1 MNGTENTGLQ
11 HLAVQIVTTYERM
24 KRNAAYR
31 VLSLIFGCITLVIV
45 KLVQMASKEKNTARI
60 RRDQLYRELVNQG
73 ELAALQEEAAA
84 QIRRKNQFFNKNVSE
99 SEVQRQAEKIGLQE
113 FEEKVNR
120 LLENEGIDASR
131 NSEFHDTFVALLSK
145 MPFFVFSVIVSFPMY
160 ILVAIYMQPYI
171 KFTVDRMA
179 MLVFVLFGVIFLVFS
194 ILYIS
199 PSDPAVNILGDK
211 ATPEKVEQFREIY
224 GLNKP
229 YLGQF
234 LDTVKRIATF
244 DLGRSFVG
252 NENINEAIAR
262 KFPVTMQ
269 LALCSISWAIL
280 AGIAVGVVSAIRQYS
295 AFDNISMLVV
305 LLALSIPHFW
315 LGLVLVLN
323 FSIKLGW
330 LPAIYKAGEWKS
342 MLMPAFVLGTGYA
355 AGIARMTRSSML
367 EVKSSD
373 YVMTARAKGLSERA
387 VTFRHIL
394 SNALIPIIT
403 MVGMQFGGIV
413 AGAPTTEKVFGI
425 SGIGIYIVEKEFV
438 PDTPAVVASVVYCS
452 VAISLANLLV
462 DILYTFIDPR
472 IKTRLKDY

>member
-1 MNGTENTGLQ
+1 MNHTEDTGLKK
-11 HLAVQIVTTYERM
+11 LAVQIVTTYERM

-31 VLSLIFGCITLVIV
+31 ALSLIFGCITLIIV
-45 KLVQMASKEKNTARI
+45 KLVQMASKEKNAART
-60 RRDQLYRELVNQG
+60 RREQLYKELVDQG
-73 ELAALQEEAAA
+73 ELTALKAEAVE
-84 QIRRKNQFFNKNVSE
+84 QIQRKNQFFNKKMSE
-99 SEVQRQAEKIGLQE
+99 SEVQRQAEKAALQE
-113 FEEKVNR
+113 LDGKVNR
-120 LLENEGIDASR
+120 LLELEGIDASKT
-131 NSEFHDTFVALLSK
+131 SEFHDTFVKLLSK
-145 MPFFVFSVIVSFPMY
+145 APFLIFSVIVSFPMY
-160 ILVAIYMQPYI
+160 ILIAIYMRPYL

-211 ATPEKVEQFREIY
+211 ATPEQIEQFREIY

-229 YLGQF
+229 YIGQF
-234 LDTVKRIATF
+234 IDTVKRIATF

-252 NENINEAIAR
+252 NEDISEAIAR

-269 LALCSISWAIL
+269 LALCSISWALL
-280 AGIAVGVVSAIRQYS
+280 AGVAVGVVSAIRQYS

-330 LPAIYKAGEWKS
+330 LPAIYKAGSWKS
-342 MLMPAFVLGTGYA
+342 MIMPAFVLGTGYA

-394 SNALIPIIT
+394 RNALIPIIT

-425 SGIGIYIVEKEFV
+425 SGIGIYIVDKEFV

-472 IKTRLKDY
+472 IKTHLKDY

>member
-1 MNGTENTGLQ
+1 M
-11 HLAVQIVTTYERM
+11 
-24 KRNAAYR
+24 
-31 VLSLIFGCITLVIV
+31 
-45 KLVQMASKEKNTARI
+45 
-60 RRDQLYRELVNQG
+60 
-73 ELAALQEEAAA
+73 
-84 QIRRKNQFFNKNVSE
+84 
-99 SEVQRQAEKIGLQE
+99 
-113 FEEKVNR
+113 
-120 LLENEGIDASR
+120 
-131 NSEFHDTFVALLSK
+131 
-145 MPFFVFSVIVSFPMY
+145 
-160 ILVAIYMQPYI
+160 
-171 KFTVDRMA
+171 
-179 MLVFVLFGVIFLVFS
+179 
-194 ILYIS
+194 
-199 PSDPAVNILGDK
+199 
-211 ATPEKVEQFREIY
+211 
-224 GLNKP
+224 
-229 YLGQF
+229 
-234 LDTVKRIATF
+234 
-244 DLGRSFVG
+244 
-252 NENINEAIAR
+252 
-262 KFPVTMQ
+262 
-269 LALCSISWAIL
+269 
-280 AGIAVGVVSAIRQYS
+280 GVVSAIRQYS

>member
-60 RRDQLYRELVNQG
+60 RRDQLYKELVNQG
-73 ELAALQEEAAA
+73 ELAALQEEAAQ

-323 FSIKLGW
+323 FSIKLGSIRRANGRVCLCRPLYW
-330 LPAIYKAGEWKS
+330 EPA
-342 MLMPAFVLGTGYA
+342 
-355 AGIARMTRSSML
+355 TRPVSP
-367 EVKSSD
+367 E
-373 YVMTARAKGLSERA
+373 
-387 VTFRHIL
+387 
-394 SNALIPIIT
+394 
-403 MVGMQFGGIV
+403 
-413 AGAPTTEKVFGI
+413 
-425 SGIGIYIVEKEFV
+425 
-438 PDTPAVVASVVYCS
+438 
-452 VAISLANLLV
+452 
-462 DILYTFIDPR
+462 
-472 IKTRLKDY
+472 

>member
-1 MNGTENTGLQ
+1 MSSTTTTGLDKF
-11 HLAVQIVTTYERM
+11 AVQIVTTYERM

-31 VLSLIFGCITLVIV
+31 VLSLIFGCITLIIV
-45 KLVQMASKEKNTARI
+45 KLVQMAGKGENSARA
-60 RRDQLYRELVNQG
+60 RREQLYQELVAQG
-73 ELAALQEEAAA
+73 ELAALQADAAE
-84 QIRRKNQFFNKNVSE
+84 QVRKANQFFGKTMSDE
-99 SEVQRQAEKIGLQE
+99 DVQRQAKKFALQE
-113 FEEKVNR
+113 LEGKINR
-120 LLENEGIDASR
+120 ILDQEGIDTSKT
-131 NSEFHDTFVALLSK
+131 SEFHDTFVALLSK
-145 MPFFVFSVIVSFPMY
+145 APFLVFSIIVSFPMY
-160 ILVAIYMQPYI
+160 ILIAIYMRPYI

-211 ATPEKVEQFREIY
+211 ATPEQIEQFREIY
-224 GLNKP
+224 GLNKS
-229 YLGQF
+229 YFGQF
-234 LDTVKRIATF
+234 IDTVKRIATF
-244 DLGRSFVG
+244 DLGRSYVG
-252 NENINEAIAR
+252 NENITEAIAR

-269 LALCSISWAIL
+269 LALCSITWAVL

-295 AFDNISMLVV
+295 AFDNISMLIV

-330 LPAIYKAGEWKS
+330 LPAIYRAGSWKS
-342 MLMPAFVLGTGYA
+342 MVMPAFVLGTGYA

-373 YVMTARAKGLSERA
+373 YVMTARAKGLSESA

-394 SNALIPIIT
+394 RNALIPIIT

-425 SGIGIYIVEKEFV
+425 SGIGIYIVDKEFV